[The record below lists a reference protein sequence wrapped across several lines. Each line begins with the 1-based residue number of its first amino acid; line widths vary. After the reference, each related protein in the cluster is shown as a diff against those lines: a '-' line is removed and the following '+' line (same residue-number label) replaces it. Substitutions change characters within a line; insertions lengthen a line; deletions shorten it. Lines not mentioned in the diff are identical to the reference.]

1 MRGQI
6 FGQDRNNASARNTEM
21 QIVREIRVEKRET
34 DNQEM
39 NENEAMQQATSSM
52 QNNAACLIIIN

>member
-21 QIVREIRVEKRET
+21 QIVSEIRVEKRET
-34 DNQEM
+34 D
-39 NENEAMQQATSSM
+39 T
-52 QNNAACLIIIN
+52 IKK